1 MMHIIITTAII
12 LAVTV
17 FGKDCDKTKDIE
29 CSGSNKAGINF
40 NQDIEWSKAN
50 SIYEFHAN
58 DIHGKD
64 VSLDKYKDNVA
75 IIVNVAS
82 QCGLTDINYKQLQSL
97 FEKYGESK
105 GLRILAFP
113 SNEFAGQEPGT
124 SGEILDFVKKYNVTF
139 DMYEKIFVNGD
150 NAHPLYK
157 WLKFQK
163 EGSGT
168 IIDGIKWNFTKFL
181 IDKNGK
187 VVSRFAPTTEP
198 FSMEDTI
205 KKYLE

>member
-1 MMHIIITTAII
+1 MMRFTVI
-12 LAVTV
+12 LGLVCIAGV
-17 FGKDCDKTKDIE
+17 FGQSCDKTKEE
-29 CSGSNKAGINF
+29 CPDAKEAEVKF
-40 NQDIEWSKAN
+40 NQDTDWSKAK
-50 SIYEFHAN
+50 SIYEFHAK
-58 DIHGKD
+58 DIRGND
-64 VSLDKYKDNVA
+64 VSLDKYRGHVA

-82 QCGLTDINYKQLQSL
+82 QCGLTDTNYKQLQSL

-124 SGEILDFVKKYNVTF
+124 SEEILNFVKKYNVSF
-139 DMYEKIFVNGD
+139 DMFEKIQVNGD
-150 NAHPLYK
+150 EAHPLYK
-157 WLKFQK
+157 WLKSQE
-163 EGSGT
+163 EGAGT
-168 IIDGIKWNFTKFL
+168 ITDGIKWNFTKFL

-205 KKYLE
+205 TKYL